1 MGIEKKKKRGTSTKQ
16 KIITYAILAVLLIS
30 LGLSLLAMFGL

>member
-16 KIITYAILAVLLIS
+16 KVVTYAILAVLVTSLS
-30 LGLSLLAMFGL
+30 LTLLAALGL